1 MNVPTNDNL
10 TNLSW
15 RKNDKEFMEL
25 CKGVDKLNL
34 TNLTKNDKHKGNY
47 DLKC

>member
-34 TNLTKNDKHKGNY
+34 TKNDKHKGNY
-47 DLKC
+47 DLKS